1 MLSIFAQQKMLAAA
15 DGPADAPAPQPVH
28 AQMKRKH
35 RSKSS
40 RSKHAQRG
48 TERGYTQ
55 VARDAVRIAGMIED
69 LDDWQGENARESRQ
83 LQKRRGQVA
92 AQIHVVNCR
101 ARALADKE
109 GQLEE
114 QLAQAS
120 SRRPNRQLLSSL
132 SSCLLRRRCPTAFR
146 PAFRITP
153 ISHPTPRTEWLPLL
167 SPRAVQLCAHIQQQI
182 KGAAYDAVAVD
193 ATRASIAQDALKQAD
208 RIRQNAAL
216 MGQPDWIL
224 NNV

>member
-28 AQMKRKH
+28 AQKKRKH

-40 RSKHAQRG
+40 ASKHAQRG

-120 SRRPNRQLLSSL
+120 SRRPNRHLLSSL
-132 SSCLLRRRCPTAFR
+132 SSCLPRRRCPTAFR
-146 PAFRITP
+146 PACRITP
-153 ISHPTPRTEWLPLL
+153 ISHPTRRTEWLPLL
-167 SPRAVQLCAHIQQQI
+167 RDSTSL
-182 KGAAYDAVAVD
+182 
-193 ATRASIAQDALKQAD
+193 TRAPANSFP
-208 RIRQNAAL
+208 R
-216 MGQPDWIL
+216 
-224 NNV
+224 

>member
-1 MLSIFAQQKMLAAA
+1 MDQLHAEHLFAQQKMLAAA

-69 LDDWQGENARESRQ
+69 LDDWQGENARESRR

-101 ARALADKE
+101 GRALADKE
-109 GQLEE
+109 GQSTL
-114 QLAQAS
+114 
-120 SRRPNRQLLSSL
+120 
-132 SSCLLRRRCPTAFR
+132 
-146 PAFRITP
+146 
-153 ISHPTPRTEWLPLL
+153 RTEWLPLL
-167 SPRAVQLCAHIQQQI
+167 RDSTSR
-182 KGAAYDAVAVD
+182 
-193 ATRASIAQDALKQAD
+193 TRAPENSFP
-208 RIRQNAAL
+208 R
-216 MGQPDWIL
+216 
-224 NNV
+224 

>member
-1 MLSIFAQQKMLAAA
+1 MHSIDSRNKPHHSGCCLKWIQHAQQRAPVLADLLTEDFWTRALAAV
-15 DGPADAPAPQPVH
+15 P
-28 AQMKRKH
+28 QMKRKH

-69 LDDWQGENARESRQ
+69 LDDWQGENARESRR

-101 ARALADKE
+101 GRALADKE
-109 GQLEE
+109 GQLAE

-120 SRRPNRQLLSSL
+120 SRRPNRHLLSSL
-132 SSCLLRRRCPTAFR
+132 SSCLPRRRCPTAFR
-146 PAFRITP
+146 PACRITP
-153 ISHPTPRTEWLPLL
+153 ISHPIRRTAWLPLL
-167 SPRAVQLCAHIQQQI
+167 RDSTSR
-182 KGAAYDAVAVD
+182 
-193 ATRASIAQDALKQAD
+193 TRAPENSFP
-208 RIRQNAAL
+208 R
-216 MGQPDWIL
+216 
-224 NNV
+224 

>member
-1 MLSIFAQQKMLAAA
+1 MDQLHAEHLFAQQKMLAAA
-15 DGPADAPAPQPVH
+15 DGPADAPAPH

-69 LDDWQGENARESRQ
+69 LDDWQGENARESRR

-101 ARALADKE
+101 GRALADKE
-109 GQLEE
+109 GQLAE

-120 SRRPNRQLLSSL
+120 SRRPNRHLLSSL
-132 SSCLLRRRCPTAFR
+132 SSCLPRRRCPTAFR
-146 PAFRITP
+146 PACRITP
-153 ISHPTPRTEWLPLL
+153 ISHPTLRTEWLPLL
-167 SPRAVQLCAHIQQQI
+167 RDSTSR
-182 KGAAYDAVAVD
+182 
-193 ATRASIAQDALKQAD
+193 TRAPANSFP
-208 RIRQNAAL
+208 R
-216 MGQPDWIL
+216 
-224 NNV
+224 

>member
-1 MLSIFAQQKMLAAA
+1 MLAAA
-15 DGPADAPAPQPVH
+15 DGWTRALAAVP
-28 AQMKRKH
+28 QMKRKH

-69 LDDWQGENARESRQ
+69 LDDWQGENARESRR

-101 ARALADKE
+101 GRALADKE

-120 SRRPNRQLLSSL
+120 SRRPN
-132 SSCLLRRRCPTAFR
+132 
-146 PAFRITP
+146 
-153 ISHPTPRTEWLPLL
+153 
-167 SPRAVQLCAHIQQQI
+167 
-182 KGAAYDAVAVD
+182 
-193 ATRASIAQDALKQAD
+193 
-208 RIRQNAAL
+208 
-216 MGQPDWIL
+216 
-224 NNV
+224 

>member
-1 MLSIFAQQKMLAAA
+1 M
-15 DGPADAPAPQPVH
+15 PPPAPQPVH

-55 VARDAVRIAGMIED
+55 VAHDAVMIAGMIED
-69 LDDWQGENARESRQ
+69 LDDWQGENARESRR

-101 ARALADKE
+101 GRALADKE
-109 GQLEE
+109 GQLAE

-120 SRRPNRQLLSSL
+120 SRRWACPPAGHGLVQP
-132 SSCLLRRRCPTAFR
+132 SCWPPSRLERGAAGASGIMGRDVPSRLDLRHVRRRR
-146 PAFRITP
+146 
-153 ISHPTPRTEWLPLL
+153 
-167 SPRAVQLCAHIQQQI
+167 RADVDVQA
-182 KGAAYDAVAVD
+182 
-193 ATRASIAQDALKQAD
+193 RS
-208 RIRQNAAL
+208 
-216 MGQPDWIL
+216 
-224 NNV
+224 